1 MLFYI
6 VLCVVVLCTQICAL
20 ILLKRDHNFRVN
32 EKYLIRALCCTEIV
46 LSIQFVMRG
55 MRLFINPSVGLNLTI
70 HFGGTAGGL
79 LYLFVMTIVTLN
91 RLAEIKFILKYPLYC
106 TTRSTIT
113 ILSLCFYY
121 FMFHLRW
128 FVNEFH

>member
-32 EKYLIRALCCTEIV
+32 EKYLITALCRTKIV

-55 MRLFINPSVGLNLTI
+55 VRFFINSSVGINLTI

-79 LYLFVMTIVTLN
+79 LYLFVMTIVTLD

-106 TTRSTIT
+106 TIRSTVT
-113 ILSLCFYY
+113 IPSLCFFY
-121 FMFHLRW
+121 FMFDLRW
-128 FVNEFH
+128 FVNKFH

>member
-1 MLFYI
+1 MNAFLH
-6 VLCVVVLCTQICAL
+6 CVIRSSFMYQICAL

-91 RLAEIKFILKYPLYC
+91 RLAEIYFEI
-106 TTRSTIT
+106 S
-113 ILSLCFYY
+113 SLL
-121 FMFHLRW
+121 HD
-128 FVNEFH
+128 